1 MAYTPGD
8 VPAQYSG
15 LFIQQELEKI
25 REALSGPQPFAFLD
39 KQAVAPAK
47 PREGMI
53 VLAWGAPYWNPG
65 AGAGYYGYVGGSW
78 TKL

>member
-1 MAYTPGD
+1 MAYTPGN

-25 REALSGPQPFAFLD
+25 RGALSGQQPFAFLAA
-39 KQAVAPAK
+39 QHVAPAK

-53 VLAWGAPYWNPG
+53 VLAAGAPDWDPG
-65 AGAGYYGYVGGSW
+65 AGAGYYGYVGGAW